1 VLQEIFFN
9 AVVVLPV
16 VEQTQ
21 PLVFVTSFV
30 AVDADNSSYFIYRTV
45 SYVG

>member
-9 AVVVLPV
+9 AVVVLLV

-21 PLVFVTSFV
+21 PPVFVTSFV
-30 AVDADNSSYFIYRTV
+30 AVDADNS
-45 SYVG
+45 